1 MAFKSSIYLPQSFSL
16 KNTIGGIGFNATTN
30 EASVDVYDPNN
41 GTNVSTPDSFGPNNG
56 TAKDLTLDE
65 MVAAG
70 HFKLGW
76 VTSRRI
82 IEGEL
87 IEEQTFYGEDAV
99 AQQRKHAEKRE
110 LQERAR
116 NPWIVAPMP
125 NKLMCN
131 YVNKGR
137 NQMTAWMIQDENA
150 VGLSLV
156 QAFGP
161 DPRGLNWQRSDT
173 KASGLSNAAR
183 AWTPTD
189 YTASDEVGIS
199 LQPLRRALQSLRVG
213 DQQVV
218 NAATPWRLQRQVNL
232 QPRPHGPNIGVRWTQ
247 DRAYASGD
255 NAATHHDPT
264 NGYYSSLY
272 NIIDGVI
279 IIQAAWG
286 PAYMEMLRLH
296 TNTPPADD
304 QLPLLKQWSDVTWTM
319 WKQFRQAIIYPAGTW
334 DNSIPGRAKGPTNI
348 QLQTMTSW
356 LNRIV
361 VSIVQSPQ
369 EKLETI
375 SVCIASRGYKHG
387 NIPTWDDRQTFAI
400 GHWCYYALIAC
411 KNNYGLAWLWI
422 QHKGSTNLGHK
433 VFKSVTILWGDDEA
447 NADPL
452 HTSWPTLVWQV
463 ADMTADGN
471 RILTAKAAVERGWM
485 TLAEGPNPIMD
496 YEFLNV
502 QVGGRIGDYPA

>member
-150 VGLSLV
+150 VGLSL
-156 QAFGP
+156 
-161 DPRGLNWQRSDT
+161 
-173 KASGLSNAAR
+173 
-183 AWTPTD
+183 
-189 YTASDEVGIS
+189 
-199 LQPLRRALQSLRVG
+199 
-213 DQQVV
+213 
-218 NAATPWRLQRQVNL
+218 
-232 QPRPHGPNIGVRWTQ
+232 
-247 DRAYASGD
+247 
-255 NAATHHDPT
+255 PT